1 MQSRSVSG
9 EHSVIEVDVTGK
21 RAVLRDLNSLNGC
34 FVNNVRIK
42 GQREA
47 LSHGDNVRFGFDTRV
62 WTVDCGSEKTRQRK
76 GSSGGWEF
84 GCGGAA
90 VSDAPAQPPVR
101 GPPQLPSGGMPLP
114 AFFDGAGV
122 APSPSPQPQQRR
134 AMAPSPPEE
143 EMRTYESDVFG
154 AGGGGAQDEQEERAR
169 RRSEPDEQEEGSTK
183 TWREEMSALQQ
194 QLREVQARQEE
205 PPPRD
210 GEEAW

>member
-47 LSHGDNVRFGFDTRV
+47 LSHGDNVRFGFDTRI
-62 WTVDCGSEKTRQRK
+62 WTVDCGSEKARQRK

-84 GCGGAA
+84 GCAGAA
-90 VSDAPAQPPVR
+90 VSEAPAQPPAR
-101 GPPQLPSGGMPLP
+101 APPQLPSGGMPLP

-122 APSPSPQPQQRR
+122 AHSPSVQPRL
-134 AMAPSPPEE
+134 ASAPSPPEE
-143 EMRTYESDVFG
+143 ELRTYESDAFG
-154 AGGGGAQDEQEERAR
+154 AGRGGGA
-169 RRSEPDEQEEGSTK
+169 PDEQEE
-183 TWREEMSALQQ
+183 AI
-194 QLREVQARQEE
+194 
-205 PPPRD
+205 
-210 GEEAW
+210 